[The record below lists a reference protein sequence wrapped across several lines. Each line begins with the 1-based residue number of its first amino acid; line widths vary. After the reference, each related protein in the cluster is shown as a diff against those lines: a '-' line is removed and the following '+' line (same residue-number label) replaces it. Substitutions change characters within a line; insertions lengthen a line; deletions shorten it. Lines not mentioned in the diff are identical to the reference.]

1 MVTSETIIEDPNTN
15 DFDTDK
21 ITEHP
26 DANYIDS
33 DTVSEKISAR
43 RSSSAMPSRPRTPI
57 QSETGTIVE
66 VREKE
71 NVCSTIQ
78 SIRD

>member
-15 DFDTDK
+15 HFDFDKT
-21 ITEHP
+21 TEYP

-33 DTVSEKISAR
+33 DEVSGKISIR

-71 NVCSTIQ
+71 NLYSTI
-78 SIRD
+78 

>member
-15 DFDTDK
+15 HFDSDK
-21 ITEHP
+21 ITEYP
-26 DANYIDS
+26 DASYIDS
-33 DTVSEKISAR
+33 DTVSEKISIR

-66 VREKE
+66 VRENE
-71 NVCSTIQ
+71 NMFSAM
-78 SIRD
+78 

>member
-15 DFDTDK
+15 HFDLDK
-21 ITEHP
+21 IIEYP

-33 DTVSEKISAR
+33 DEVSGKTSIR
-43 RSSSAMPSRPRTPI
+43 RSSSAMPSRPSSST
-57 QSETGTIVE
+57 QSETGAIVE

-78 SIRD
+78 STRD

>member
-15 DFDTDK
+15 NFDLDK
-21 ITEHP
+21 FTEYP

-33 DTVSEKISAR
+33 DTVSEKISIR
-43 RSSSAMPSRPRTPI
+43 RSSSAMPSRPCTSI
-57 QSETGTIVE
+57 QNETGTIVE

-71 NVCSTIQ
+71 NVYSTNQ
-78 SIRD
+78 STRD